1 MRKRSKPDQIKRK
14 ILDDLGLSEAQSYTQ
29 ESQIDEH
36 VDALLEYESMKKLS
50 RNAEREVDR
59 QHCRKQLLGLRKELS
74 RQRKDLGLLNN
85 SKPREE
91 EVADFFKQKPK
102 HKPKQKLK
110 VLNAGNKRTA

>member
-1 MRKRSKPDQIKRK
+1 MRRAKPDQIKRK

-36 VDALLEYESMKKLS
+36 VDTLMEYAQMKALSKAAD
-50 RNAEREVDR
+50 RDVDK